1 MFLFG
6 HANESVVD
14 NSRLGIVYHKNTHAH
29 TYTQLLLF
37 HEIQGMTLFKEKV
50 ISNYYVIQFTES
62 ITIRNGSVTNDVQ
75 LINIFNDLIFC
86 WKKYANYY

>member
-1 MFLFG
+1 MVVFLIKSESGWISGEKHDFMFLFG

-37 HEIQGMTLFKEKV
+37 HEIQGMTLFKE
-50 ISNYYVIQFTES
+50 
-62 ITIRNGSVTNDVQ
+62 
-75 LINIFNDLIFC
+75 
-86 WKKYANYY
+86 